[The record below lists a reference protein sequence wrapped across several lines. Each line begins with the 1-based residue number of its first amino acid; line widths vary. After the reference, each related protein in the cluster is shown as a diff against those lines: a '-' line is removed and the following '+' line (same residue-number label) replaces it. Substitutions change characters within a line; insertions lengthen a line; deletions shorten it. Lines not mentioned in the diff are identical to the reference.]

1 MINRERSSRTFI
13 VKQQILKIEMAK
25 HLVSFFSSSSLSFSF
40 FPPPIPPPPSQPTVV
55 ISLFVS
61 LSVLWCLCGE
71 HIWWSKDSS
80 VILVLCL
87 HLYRAYELHLC

>member
-1 MINRERSSRTFI
+1 MINREHSSRTFM
-13 VKQQILKIEMAK
+13 VKQQILKIEIAK

-61 LSVLWCLCGE
+61 LSV
-71 HIWWSKDSS
+71 
-80 VILVLCL
+80 
-87 HLYRAYELHLC
+87 